1 MAKISRVNA
10 IITVPQLVSFKPC
23 PKIITP
29 IFRRER
35 SYLRQQ
41 YLANYKE
48 LDGAGAQTDLQ
59 KPSRVPHQEFTCGGM
74 KINFQM
80 CSNLGN
86 QKKATDV
93 KPSQQPPSQNELK
106 V

>member
-1 MAKISRVNA
+1 MIRKH
-10 IITVPQLVSFKPC
+10 
-23 PKIITP
+23 
-29 IFRRER
+29 
-35 SYLRQQ
+35 

-48 LDGAGAQTDLQ
+48 LDAAGQTDLQ

-86 QKKATDV
+86 QKKVNDV
-93 KPSQQPPSQNELK
+93 KPDGLQAPPAHNELD